1 MGNAAVARAKN
12 GLKTSG
18 ILLIWNFLQF
28 CCGLG
33 NSCLQGTK
41 GGEEWA
47 GWDSTEAEEE
57 KKAKVQE
64 DDWGKW

>member
-1 MGNAAVARAKN
+1 M
-12 GLKTSG
+12 
-18 ILLIWNFLQF
+18 
-28 CCGLG
+28 
-33 NSCLQGTK
+33 QGTK